1 LIVVMSLARIRL
13 LIVAVALL
21 SAAVSV
27 PAFSQKCGP
36 DRAPNLTTSVIDERT
51 LVMQVPRIEGR
62 VDIPDTR
69 AGVLIEPAG
78 RTWNCFHEVLLHLGA
93 AILLLDT
100 IVLLA
105 AAYLITFFA
114 VDLSWAKDITPLGR
128 PANGRERALTALGNA
143 GGVNIGFLSRDRK
156 GNRGSCDMRPS

>member
-1 LIVVMSLARIRL
+1 MHLSDRRVSLGSLIVVMSLARIRL

-27 PAFSQKCGP
+27 PAFSQKFGP

-51 LVMQVPRIEGR
+51 LVMQVPRIEER
-62 VDIPDTR
+62 VDIPDTT

-105 AAYLITFFA
+105 AAYLIIGQIRISAGRSGKEYFFRRR
-114 VDLSWAKDITPLGR
+114 PQLG
-128 PANGRERALTALGNA
+128 
-143 GGVNIGFLSRDRK
+143 GGHHASG
-156 GNRGSCDMRPS
+156 PSSKSPRTSADSPR

>member
-27 PAFSQKCGP
+27 PAFSQKFGP

-51 LVMQVPRIEGR
+51 LVMQVPRIEER
-62 VDIPDTR
+62 VDIPDTT

-78 RTWNCFHEVLLHLGA
+78 RTWNCFHEVPA
-93 AILLLDT
+93 ASGRRDLASRHDRSAGRRLPDHRTDLDFRRSIGQKILSPSTSTGRRTSRLW
-100 IVLLA
+100 
-105 AAYLITFFA
+105 A
-114 VDLSWAKDITPLGR
+114 VQQIAE
-128 PANGRERALTALGNA
+128 NER
-143 GGVNIGFLSRDRK
+143 
-156 GNRGSCDMRPS
+156 